1 MTWKFLDGEGREN
14 LLESRRAREE
24 FLPFVKV

>member
-14 LLESRRAREE
+14 LLESGLAAEE
-24 FLPFVKV
+24 FLPFGKV